1 VQNPK
6 VRRKEP
12 DSLDF
17 LSRQSSRDIED
28 DIMWVDLS
36 VIDSAEYFSLA
47 AISAT
52 REPSVRLKINKQT
65 FLSAAAMRS
74 QLSTS
79 VDFVPSMLS
88 S

>member
-36 VIDSAEYFSLA
+36 VIDSAEYFSLT